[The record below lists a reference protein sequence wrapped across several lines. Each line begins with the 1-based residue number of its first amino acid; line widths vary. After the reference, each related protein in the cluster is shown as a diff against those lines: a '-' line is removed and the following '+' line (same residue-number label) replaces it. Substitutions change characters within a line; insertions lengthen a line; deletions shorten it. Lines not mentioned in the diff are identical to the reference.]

1 MAEAL
6 LSEDNNDWGAEMD
19 AVRPVE
25 EEKPHSGVWEDEVLS
40 RLREDLIM
48 QVEVVG
54 EAQVTATVESTEDLA
69 VSPEQVKTTF
79 FCYNQTSV

>member
-25 EEKPHSGVWEDEVLS
+25 EEKPHSGAWEERDEVPS
-40 RLREDLIM
+40 RLRENLIM
-48 QVEVVG
+48 QE
-54 EAQVTATVESTEDLA
+54 
-69 VSPEQVKTTF
+69 
-79 FCYNQTSV
+79 

>member
-6 LSEDNNDWGAEMD
+6 LSEDKSDWGTEMD
-19 AVRPVE
+19 IVQPVE
-25 EEKPHSGVWEDEVLS
+25 KEEPHSGVWEDEVPS

-54 EAQVTATVESTEDLA
+54 EAQTTEENTEDLA